1 MTPCLPGFRRDL
13 EQLLSLAVELLPV
26 EQQRTALRLRFGLA
40 DGRWRTLQQVADAMG
55 RSQET
60 ARTSIAAGVRGV
72 ERVLAKLRLT
82 GAIEE
87 HMAAASSHVL
97 ALEE

>member
-1 MTPCLPGFRRDL
+1 M
-13 EQLLSLAVELLPV
+13 
-26 EQQRTALRLRFGLA
+26 
-40 DGRWRTLQQVADAMG
+40 
-55 RSQET
+55 
-60 ARTSIAAGVRGV
+60 RGV

-87 HMAAASSHVL
+87 HMAAVSSHVL

>member
-1 MTPCLPGFRRDL
+1 M

-60 ARTSIAAGVRGV
+60 ARTTIAAGVCSL
-72 ERVLAKLRLT
+72 ERVLGKLRLM
-82 GAIEE
+82 GAVEE
-87 HMAAASSHVL
+87 HMGAASSQGLVL
-97 ALEE
+97 ED